1 VARSLRLPHSRRDE
15 PETTV
20 HAPGHEHRDITGGWA
35 RAAVFGMSDG
45 LTTNVALI
53 LGVSGATTTGTFVRL
68 AGIAGL
74 LGGAFSMAAGE
85 WVSMRA
91 QAELLERELA
101 LERRA
106 LARTPELERRELAAI
121 YRHRGIDRD
130 TADSMARQVM
140 SDPDTAL
147 EVHAREEMGV
157 DPSSL
162 GSPTAAAVASF
173 ITFGVGALVPLLPF
187 FWSHGTS
194 AILTAIA
201 LAAVAAVFVGAA
213 LAKFTGRSAV
223 FSAARQLVICAAA
236 AGVTYAVGH
245 LVGISGVS

>member
-1 VARSLRLPHSRRDE
+1 MSRSLHTHPQRDE
-15 PETTV
+15 PDS
-20 HAPGHEHRDITGGWA
+20 PGHEHRDITGGWA
-35 RAAVFGMSDG
+35 RAAVFGVSDG

-53 LGVSGATTTGTFVRL
+53 LGVAGGTTTGTFVRL

-74 LGGAFSMAAGE
+74 IGGAFSMAAGE

-106 LARTPELERRELAAI
+106 LARQPERERRELASI
-121 YRHRGIDRD
+121 YRRRGIDRA
-130 TADSMARQVM
+130 TADSMASQVM

-162 GSPTAAAVASF
+162 GSPVRAAAASF
-173 ITFGVGALVPLLPF
+173 VTFGLGALVPLLPF
-187 FWSHGTS
+187 FWGHGTGALVTS
-194 AILTAIA
+194 IVLAAIA
-201 LAAVAAVFVGAA
+201 AVLVGAA
-213 LAKFTGRSAV
+213 LARFTGRSML
-223 FSAARQLVICAAA
+223 FSAARQLTICAVA
-236 AGVTYAVGH
+236 AGITYGIGH
-245 LVGISGVS
+245 LVGVSSA

>member
-1 VARSLRLPHSRRDE
+1 VAPSLHRVPPPRDE
-15 PETTV
+15 PD
-20 HAPGHEHRDITGGWA
+20 APGHEHRDITGGWA
-35 RAAVFGMSDG
+35 RAAVFGVSDG

-53 LGVSGATTTGTFVRL
+53 LGVAGGTTSGSFVRL

-74 LGGAFSMAAGE
+74 IGGAFSMAAGE

-106 LARTPELERRELAAI
+106 LARQPELERRELAAI
-121 YRHRGIDRD
+121 YRRRGIDRV
-130 TADSMARQVM
+130 TADSMAQQVM

-162 GSPTAAAVASF
+162 GSPARAAAASF
-173 ITFGVGALVPLLPF
+173 VTFAAGALVPLLPF
-187 FWSHGTS
+187 FWGQGTG
-194 AILTAIA
+194 ALVTAIV
-201 LAAVAAVFVGAA
+201 LAAIAAVLVGAA
-213 LAKFTGRSAV
+213 LARFTGRSV
-223 FSAARQLVICAAA
+223 LFSAARQLFICGLA
-236 AGVTYAVGH
+236 AGVTYAIGH
-245 LVGISGVS
+245 LVGVSSA